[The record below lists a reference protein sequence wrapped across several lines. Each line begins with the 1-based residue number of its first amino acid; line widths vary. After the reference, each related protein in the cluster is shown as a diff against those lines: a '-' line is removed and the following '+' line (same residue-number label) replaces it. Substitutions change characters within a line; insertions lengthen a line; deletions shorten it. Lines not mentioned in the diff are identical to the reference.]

1 MTRVTSAP
9 APAPGTLAERIDY
22 LFENVHPGRLRPYS
36 IRYVADQIN
45 VAAGEQVISHGYLW
59 QLRKGTKTNPNITQ
73 IAALA
78 AFFSVPPAWFFDA
91 PGEDPIDPAT
101 RLALSDDAVRDITL
115 RAHGLPPAALR
126 AIQEMTDSARTL
138 AGLPP
143 IGAEKQSEDSN

>member
-1 MTRVTSAP
+1 VNAAP
-9 APAPGTLAERIDY
+9 APEPVTLAERIDY
-22 LFENVHPGRLRPYS
+22 LFQNIHPGKLKPYS

-45 VAAGEQVISHGYLW
+45 KAAGEQVISHGYLW

-78 AFFSVPPAWFFDA
+78 AFFGVPPAWFFDA
-91 PGEDPIDPAT
+91 PGDDPIDPAT

-126 AIQEMTDSARTL
+126 AIQEMTDGARAL

-143 IGAEKQSEDSN
+143 VGVPSEGDGAS

>member
-1 MTRVTSAP
+1 MTASP
-9 APAPGTLAERIDY
+9 APAPGTLAEKIDY

-45 VAAGEQVISHGYLW
+45 RAAGEQVISHGYLW
-59 QLRKGTKTNPNITQ
+59 QLRKGAKTNPNITQ

-78 AFFSVPPAWFFDA
+78 AFFGVPPAWFFDA
-91 PGEDPIDPAT
+91 AGEDPIDPAT

-115 RAHGLPPAALR
+115 RAHGLPAAALR
-126 AIQEMTDSARTL
+126 AIQEMTSSARTL

-143 IGAEKQSEDSN
+143 VGIEKQGEDSN